1 MSSNAIVRSRPISYS
16 EGYIVPILS
25 PPPSPSQQPNN
36 TVPFLILSP
45 ESPEKDKY
53 TFQPPSIDVVFHLAL
68 RFSLHIALIS
78 LFETMFFWL
87 FVSKQESIAL
97 ETIMDTYTST
107 LFSNCSSLS
116 IDQRIILIDLVNYLV
131 NSTQVD
137 SIARNTQTTR
147 SLFNDILLRNSWL
160 YVGGLTTLFGGLL
173 GIATIRRIRIQW
185 AQILGENAAMILLLG
200 LYEWMFFHTIVLQY
214 QAISSSELNQ
224 RIVNTFHQ
232 ECRLL
237 LLT

>member
-1 MSSNAIVRSRPISYS
+1 MASTAIVRSRPISYS

-25 PPPSPSQQPNN
+25 PPPSPQPNN

-45 ESPEKDKY
+45 ESPDKDKDKDK
-53 TFQPPSIDVVFHLAL
+53 FQLPSIDVVFHLAL

-78 LFETMFFWL
+78 LFETVFFWV
-87 FVSKQESIAL
+87 FVSKQESTAL
-97 ETIMDTYTST
+97 EKVMDTYTST

-131 NSTQVD
+131 NSTQVE
-137 SIARNTQTTR
+137 SVARNTQITR
-147 SLFNDILLRNSWL
+147 YLFNDILLRNSWL
-160 YVGGLTTLFGGLL
+160 YVGGLTTLFGGLI
-173 GIATIRRIRIQW
+173 GIATVRRIRIQW

-224 RIVNTFHQ
+224 RIANTFYQ